1 MAQCWIS
8 KKKLFSV
15 ATALLALLG
24 APTDASASN
33 LWCKVNPSQ
42 KDAADAVDL
51 PTTAFHK
58 VKDQSRA
65 AGIVG
70 EASYEAI
77 SWQVASSLLGGDG
90 GRKGS
95 FILAKYAQPKWLG
108 AVELTKADASATYG
122 ASSKAL
128 YLYNYS
134 LSRNDDAFENIIV
147 LIDIDKPVASVSVA
161 CLSAG

>member
-1 MAQCWIS
+1 MNKRTTFAVV
-8 KKKLFSV
+8 L
-15 ATALLALLG
+15 ALLAVFA
-24 APTDASASN
+24 APAAAAPSS
-33 LWCKVNPSQ
+33 LWCKVNPSE
-42 KDAADAVDL
+42 KDAADAIDL
-51 PTTAFHK
+51 PITAFHK
-58 VKDQSRA
+58 VKDQTRA
-65 AGIVG
+65 VGIVG
-70 EASYEAI
+70 EATYKAV
-77 SWQVASSLLGGDG
+77 SWQVANSLLGADV

-108 AVELTKADASATYG
+108 TMELTKADASATYS

-147 LIDIDKPVASVSVA
+147 LIDIDKPVASISVA